1 MLFENV
7 ENVDG
12 DTVTVKRE
20 DYERLKY
27 ERDEYRD
34 ICLVYTE
41 KFDSLEAKFLRD
53 DGGVTNE

>member
-34 ICLVYTE
+34 ICLAYTE

-53 DGGVTNE
+53 EGGVTNE